1 MNGAE
6 RRTDI
11 RLINSGQHLVASTH
25 NDLIT
30 ISAWR
35 VKARIREPTSLAPSG
50 SGWNSI
56 SSSFHTA
63 INKGW
68 AAQLDF
74 LFSLTW
80 EVWSSQDTH
89 LLLLPRLPPVLW
101 GHHPCWS
108 KASKGQ
114 GGDTWCCLWAD
125 IRWLT
130 SQVPS
135 QVQAH
140 SAHHRAINREMR
152 CWGKRWQLLSGKSE
166 TEKMVD

>member
-1 MNGAE
+1 M
-6 RRTDI
+6 
-11 RLINSGQHLVASTH
+11 VASTH

-56 SSSFHTA
+56 SSSFHTD

-74 LFSLTW
+74 LFSLAW

-89 LLLLPRLPPVLW
+89 LLLLSGLPPVLW

-130 SQVPS
+130 SQVLFLLWNPS
-135 QVQAH
+135 PFCSPQGNKSGDEVLGQ
-140 SAHHRAINREMR
+140 EMTTFI
-152 CWGKRWQLLSGKSE
+152 WKSE